1 MAPLTRSR
9 QPRKQRRA
17 YFNAP
22 LHARQKL
29 MSAPLSPE
37 LRERY
42 GVRSLPVR
50 EGDKVRVMRGDFKGH
65 EGKVVKVDLKRMR
78 IYVDGVVIKKA
89 SGDTV
94 FRPLHPSKVM
104 IIELNLKDEWRKK
117 IIERRA
123 AGRRAVLERMG
134 RLPGKP
140 EEQASEQPQQA
151 EAPGAAGESGGE
163 VSG

>member
-29 MSAPLSPE
+29 VSAPLSPE
-37 LRERY
+37 LREKY

-50 EGDKVRVMRGDFKGH
+50 EGDKVRIMRGDFRGH
-65 EGKVVKVDLKRMR
+65 EGKVVKVDLKRVR
-78 IYVDGVVIKKA
+78 VYIDGVTIKKA
-89 SGDTV
+89 GGDTV
-94 FRPLHPSKVM
+94 FKPIHPSKIM
-104 IIELNLKDEWRKK
+104 IVELNLKDEWRKRV
-117 IIERRA
+117 IERRA

-134 RLPGKP
+134 RL
-140 EEQASEQPQQA
+140 QRQQA
-151 EAPGAAGESGGE
+151 GQEESVEEEARESGE